1 MHCRYWKSDSYCNK
15 SDRKYLPYCKIAC
28 GLAFVIAFLSIYLYN
43 DKNGYDQVVDSLKDT
58 KNERGENTMPGNIT
72 VYDLLISCPS
82 DVAEYVDM
90 LEKEIIHFNNFFGRS
105 NNVIVRSRHW
115 SKDSYSEFGGS
126 PQELLNKQIVD
137 SSDLALGVFWTRFG
151 TPTENYGSGTEEEIE
166 RMLAM
171 GKQVFLYFLD
181 KPVCPSKINQEQ
193 YKEIQAFM
201 NKHKNEG
208 IFFSVPDE
216 RVLASKFRENLELYF
231 DSIIRGAEFKKNRG
245 KKEILWVDDRPENN
259 VYERNTLEQYGLVFT
274 LALST
279 QQALH
284 CLKHNEFALIISD
297 MERKEGRREGYAL
310 LDTIRKSNK
319 KIPFIIYTDSN
330 KQGCKNEALKRG
342 GQGCTSSPG
351 ELTDLVIKNLLNN

>member
-1 MHCRYWKSDSYCNK
+1 
-15 SDRKYLPYCKIAC
+15 
-28 GLAFVIAFLSIYLYN
+28 
-43 DKNGYDQVVDSLKDT
+43 
-58 KNERGENTMPGNIT
+58 MPNNIT

-90 LEKEIIHFNNFFGRS
+90 LEKEVLHFNNFFGRF
-105 NNVIVRSRHW
+105 NNVIIRTRHW
-115 SKDSYSEFGGS
+115 SKDSYSESGN

-137 SSDLALGVFWTRFG
+137 SSDLALAVFWTRFG

-193 YKEIQAFM
+193 YKKIQTFI

-208 IFFSVPDE
+208 IFFNVPDE
-216 RVLASKFRENLELYF
+216 KALANKFRENLGLYF
-231 DSIIRGAEFKKNRG
+231 DSIIRGAEFKKNSG

-284 CLKHNEFALIISD
+284 CMKHNEFALIISD
-297 MERKEGRREGYAL
+297 MGRKEGKYEGYVL
-310 LDTIRKSNK
+310 LDEIRKTNK
-319 KIPFIIYTDSN
+319 EIPFIFYAGSR
-330 KQGCKNEALKRG
+330 KQEHINETLKRG
-342 GQGCTSSPG
+342 GQGCTNSPT
-351 ELTDLVIKNLLNN
+351 ELIDLVIKNLLNN

>member
-1 MHCRYWKSDSYCNK
+1 
-15 SDRKYLPYCKIAC
+15 
-28 GLAFVIAFLSIYLYN
+28 
-43 DKNGYDQVVDSLKDT
+43 
-58 KNERGENTMPGNIT
+58 MPNNII

-90 LEKEIIHFNNFFGRS
+90 LEKEVLHFNNFFGRS
-105 NNVIVRSRHW
+105 NNIMVRTRHW
-115 SKDSYSEFGGS
+115 SKDTYSEFGNP

-181 KPVCPSKINQEQ
+181 KPVCPSQINQEQ
-193 YKEIQAFM
+193 YKKIQTFM

-216 RVLASKFRENLELYF
+216 KTLANKFRENLELYF
-231 DSIIRGAEFKKNRG
+231 DSIIRGAEFKKNSG

-259 VYERNTLEQYGLVFT
+259 VYERNTLEQYGLIFT

-284 CLKHNEFALIISD
+284 CMKHKDFALIISD
-297 MERKEGRREGYAL
+297 MGRKEGKHEGYVL
-310 LDTIRKSNK
+310 LDAIRKNDK
-319 KIPFIIYTDSN
+319 KIPFIIYAGSK
-330 KQGCKNEALKRG
+330 KQEHKNETLKRG
-342 GQGCTSSPG
+342 GQGCTNSPS
-351 ELTDLVIKNLLNN
+351 ELIDLVIKNLLNN